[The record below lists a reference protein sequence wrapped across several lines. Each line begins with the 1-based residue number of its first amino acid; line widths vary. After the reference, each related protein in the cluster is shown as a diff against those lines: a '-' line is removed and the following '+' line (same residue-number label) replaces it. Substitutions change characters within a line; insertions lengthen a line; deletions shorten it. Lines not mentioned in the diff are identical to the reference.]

1 MMAVGIGSI
10 TAASVSLSSLHLRKA
25 YHLLAIAIF
34 TPVRCLNT
42 TRSQLPC
49 YAVSCFGLALTSASL
64 FALVLSRTSTR
75 LPFSLPF
82 ALQLLLFARD
92 FLFFSFAFAFVLFA
106 IGEFIRAGR
115 VSPFSKPRTYRV
127 GGGEEEGHRGHR
139 GHREREREKERE
151 GVEREVEKGRERSR
165 ERWRGRERGRERSR
179 EREAERERHPHP
191 NPPTHTHTCTRMH
204 TCVFLYLRCF
214 HFSERDDAALC
225 GCARWRHHSLDA
237 KLPTAWHGHSC
248 VASVQRRHGRVPVV
262 MLCRDSFCWCG

>member
-127 GGGEEEGHRGHR
+127 GGGRRGR
-139 GHREREREKERE
+139 AQRAQRERKRERER
-151 GVEREVEKGRERSR
+151 G
-165 ERWRGRERGRERSR
+165 GRERGRERSR
-179 EREAERERHPHP
+179 KVEREMEGERERSRKVERERGRERETPTP
-191 NPPTHTHTCTRMH
+191 KPTYTHTHMYTDAH
-204 TCVFLYLRCF
+204 VCF
-214 HFSERDDAALC
+214 PVLAVL
-225 GCARWRHHSLDA
+225 SL
-237 KLPTAWHGHSC
+237 
-248 VASVQRRHGRVPVV
+248 Q
-262 MLCRDSFCWCG
+262 